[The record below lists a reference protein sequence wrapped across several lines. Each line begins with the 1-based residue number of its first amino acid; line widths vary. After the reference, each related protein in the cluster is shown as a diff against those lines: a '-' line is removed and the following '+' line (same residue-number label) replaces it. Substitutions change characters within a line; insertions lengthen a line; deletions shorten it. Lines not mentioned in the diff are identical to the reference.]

1 MNLRPD
7 ALAAHLAQPPAPLYI
22 LHGDAPLLV
31 LEAADTIRQAARRHG
46 YDERDTLVVGQGFRW
61 EALTQAAS
69 NLSLFGS
76 RKLIDLRIPNGKPGR
91 EGGEALQRY
100 ARTISSSSDIITL
113 ITLPECD
120 WATRK
125 SVWFKALDG
134 AGVTLE
140 LNAPPRAQLPRWL
153 AGRLATMG
161 RTASAEA
168 LEFIADHVEGN
179 LLAAHQEILKLDLLH
194 PQGELTLDK
203 VRDAVL
209 NVSRYD
215 IDDLRVAL
223 LDGDAVRCTR
233 LLEGMKGEGAPPP
246 LVLWAIANEIR
257 TLAIVRAGMDAQQ
270 PLAAL
275 FKSERIFDES
285 RKQAMNKALPRLSI
299 GLLRA
304 ALLHAAKV
312 DRIIKGLGDGDVWSE
327 LLMLLLRLKRRP
339 H

>member
-7 ALAAHLAQPPAPLYI
+7 ALAAHLSKTLAPLYV

-31 LEAADTIRQAARRHG
+31 LEAADAIRAAARAQD
-46 YDERDTLVVGQGFRW
+46 YDERDTLVTGQGFRW
-61 EALTQAAS
+61 EALTQAAG

-91 EGGEALQRY
+91 DGGEALQRY
-100 ARTISSSSDIITL
+100 ARALGPDTITL
-113 ITLPECD
+113 VTLPECD
-120 WATRK
+120 WQTRK
-125 SVWFKALDG
+125 SAWFKALDE
-134 AGVTLE
+134 AGVTIE
-140 LNAPPRAQLPRWL
+140 LNAPQRAQLPRWL

-161 RTASAEA
+161 RSAHTEA

-194 PQGELTLDK
+194 PHGELTLEL

-209 NVSRYD
+209 NVARYD
-215 IDDLRVAL
+215 IDDLRMAL

-257 TLAIVRAGMDAQQ
+257 TLAILRAGMDAQQ

-275 FKSERIFDES
+275 FKSERVFDES
-285 RKQAMNKALPRLSI
+285 RKQALSKALPRLSA
-299 GLLRA
+299 GLLRG

-312 DRIIKGLGDGDVWSE
+312 DRTIKGLADGDIWHE
-327 LLMLLLRLKRRP
+327 LLLLLLRLKHRP

>member
-7 ALAAHLAQPPAPLYI
+7 ALAAHLAKPPAPLYI

-31 LEAADTIRQAARRHG
+31 LEAADAIRQAARRHG
-46 YDERDTLVVGQGFRW
+46 YDERDTLVAGQGFRW
-61 EALTQAAS
+61 EALTQAAG

-91 EGGEALQRY
+91 DGGEALQRY
-100 ARTISSSSDIITL
+100 ARTVNSDTITL
-113 ITLPECD
+113 VTLPECD

-125 SVWFKALDG
+125 SAWFKALDE

-153 AGRLATMG
+153 AGRLAAMG
-161 RTASAEA
+161 RTATSEA
-168 LEFIADHVEGN
+168 LEFISDHVEGN

-209 NVSRYD
+209 NVARYD

-223 LDGDAVRCTR
+223 LEGDAVRCTR

-257 TLAIVRAGMDAQQ
+257 TLAILRAGMDAQQ
-270 PLAAL
+270 PLATL
-275 FKSERIFDES
+275 FKSERVFDES
-285 RKQAMNKALPRLSI
+285 RKQAMNKALPRLSA